1 MKGARAMNIRP
12 WTVSWA
18 CCASLAV
25 GSWLLLAQ
33 GAGHA
38 QAPRQQTY
46 ASPEEAAAALA
57 SATRTHDA
65 AALRAILGP
74 DSEKLLSTGDRY
86 ADTEQQRRFAAAYDE
101 KHQLTKAGPDHAE
114 LDVGADDWPLPIP
127 IVQTD
132 GRWHFDTK
140 TGAQEIIDRRIGRNE
155 LAAIRVML
163 TYVEAQKDYFDL
175 MKKRTGTGFYA
186 QRLISTAGRQ
196 DGLYW
201 PAVPGSA
208 ESPFGPLVDQAQD
221 EGYPAPG
228 ALVGGKPIPYQGYY
242 FRILKAQGPDAPSG
256 AMTYVQSGRMTK
268 GFAAIAWPS
277 SYGSSGIMSFTVNQ
291 DGVVFQKDLGTD
303 TERVAS
309 GITQF
314 NPDLSWTRVDI
325 TEQ

>member
-1 MKGARAMNIRP
+1 MNIR
-12 WTVSWA
+12 T
-18 CCASLAV
+18 LARVRARCV
-25 GSWLLLAQ
+25 GLAAASWLLLAQ
-33 GAGHA
+33 GVAHA
-38 QAPRQQTY
+38 QAPAQQTY

-57 SATRTHDA
+57 SATRTHDT

-86 ADTEQQRRFAAAYDE
+86 ADAEQQRRFAAAYDE
-101 KHQLTKAGPDHAE
+101 KHQLVKNGPDHEE

-127 IVQTD
+127 IVQID

-140 TGAQEIIDRRIGRNE
+140 AGAQEIIDRRIGRNE

-175 MKKRTGTGFYA
+175 MKQRTGTGFYA

-201 PAVPGSA
+201 PVAAGSA

-256 AMTYVQSGRMTK
+256 TISYVQSGRMAR
-268 GFAAIAWPS
+268 GFALIAWPS
-277 SYGSSGIMSFTVNQ
+277 SFGSSGIMSFTVNQ

-303 TERVAS
+303 TARVAPA
-309 GITQF
+309 ITQF
-314 NPDLSWTRVDI
+314 DPDLSWTRVDI
-325 TEQ
+325 TGQ

>member
-1 MKGARAMNIRP
+1 MNIQT
-12 WTVSWA
+12 WTRSRA
-18 CCASLAV
+18 CCTSLVVAL
-25 GSWLLLAQ
+25 WLLLAPDV
-33 GAGHA
+33 AYS
-38 QAPRQQTY
+38 QAPVQQTY
-46 ASPEEAAAALA
+46 AAPDAAAAALA
-57 SATRTHDA
+57 SATRTHDT

-101 KHQLTKAGPDHAE
+101 KHQLVKNGADHAE

-127 IVQTD
+127 IVQAD

-140 TGAQEIIDRRIGRNE
+140 AGVQEIIDRRIGRNE

-175 MKKRTGTGFYA
+175 MKQRTGSGVYA
-186 QRLISTAGRQ
+186 QRLIGTAGRQ

-201 PAVPGSA
+201 PVTAGNA

-256 AMTYVQSGRMTK
+256 AMNYVQSGRMTK
-268 GFAAIAWPS
+268 GFALIAWPS
-277 SYGSSGIMSFTVNQ
+277 SYGSSGVMSFTVNQ

-303 TERVAS
+303 TARLVPA
-309 GITQF
+309 ITRF
-314 NPDLSWTRVDI
+314 DPDLSWTRVDI
-325 TEQ
+325 AEQ

>member
-1 MKGARAMNIRP
+1 MAGRPRSLASGGRKAVRSGDSAKAEATSQPAAAVVPGVADAVAAGDEKGARAMNIRP

-101 KHQLTKAGPDHAE
+101 KHQLAKDGPDHVE

-140 TGAQEIIDRRIGRNE
+140 TGAQEIIDRRTGRNE

-163 TYVEAQKDYFDL
+163 TYVEAQKDYF
-175 MKKRTGTGFYA
+175 
-186 QRLISTAGRQ
+186 
-196 DGLYW
+196 
-201 PAVPGSA
+201 
-208 ESPFGPLVDQAQD
+208 
-221 EGYPAPG
+221 
-228 ALVGGKPIPYQGYY
+228 
-242 FRILKAQGPDAPSG
+242 
-256 AMTYVQSGRMTK
+256 
-268 GFAAIAWPS
+268 
-277 SYGSSGIMSFTVNQ
+277 
-291 DGVVFQKDLGTD
+291 
-303 TERVAS
+303 
-309 GITQF
+309 
-314 NPDLSWTRVDI
+314 
-325 TEQ
+325 

>member
-1 MKGARAMNIRP
+1 MKIQNRTRSRAY
-12 WTVSWA
+12 
-18 CCASLAV
+18 CAGLAV
-25 GSWLLLAQ
+25 AAWLLLTQ
-33 GAGHA
+33 SGAHA
-38 QAPRQQTY
+38 QPPGQQTY
-46 ASPEEAAAALA
+46 ASAEDAAAALA

-86 ADTEQQRRFAAAYDE
+86 ADAEQQRRFAAAYDE
-101 KHQLTKAGPDHAE
+101 KHQLTKDGPDHAE

-127 IVQTD
+127 IVEAN

-140 TGAQEIIDRRIGRNE
+140 TGAQQIIDRRIGRNE

-163 TYVEAQKDYFDL
+163 TYVEAQKDYFEL
-175 MKKRTGTGFYA
+175 MKRQSGTGFYA
-186 QRLISTAGRQ
+186 QRLISSTGRR

-201 PAVPGSA
+201 PVAQGE
-208 ESPFGPLVDQAQD
+208 ESPFGPLVAQAQD

-228 ALVGGKPIPYQGYY
+228 ALAGGKPIPYQGYY
-242 FRILKAQGPDAPSG
+242 FRVLKTQGPDAPSG
-256 AMTYVQSGRMTK
+256 AMNYVQSGRMTK
-268 GFAAIAWPS
+268 GFALIAWPS
-277 SYGSSGIMSFTVNQ
+277 SYGSSGVMSFTVNQ

-303 TERVAS
+303 TARVAP
-309 GITQF
+309 GITRF

>member
-1 MKGARAMNIRP
+1 MNIRT
-12 WTVSWA
+12 WTRSRA
-18 CCASLAV
+18 YCASLAV
-25 GSWLLLAQ
+25 TLWLLLAQ
-33 GAGHA
+33 SVTYA
-38 QAPRQQTY
+38 QPPGQQTY
-46 ASPEEAAAALA
+46 ASAEEAAAALA
-57 SATRTHDA
+57 SATRTHDT

-86 ADTEQQRRFAAAYDE
+86 ADAEQQRRFATAYNE
-101 KHQLTKAGPDHAE
+101 KHQLVKNGPDHAE

-127 IVQTD
+127 IVQAG

-140 TGAQEIIDRRIGRNE
+140 AGAQEIIDRRIGRNE

-175 MKKRTGTGFYA
+175 MKQRTGAGFYA
-186 QRLISTAGRQ
+186 QRLISRVGRQ

-201 PAVPGSA
+201 PAAAGSA

-228 ALVGGKPIPYQGYY
+228 ALVSGKPIPYQGYY
-242 FRILKAQGPDAPSG
+242 FRILKSQGPDAPSG
-256 AMTYVQSGRMTK
+256 TMSYVQADRMTK
-268 GFAAIAWPS
+268 GFALIAWPS
-277 SYGSSGIMSFTVNQ
+277 SYGSSGVMSFTVNQ
-291 DGVVFQKDLGTD
+291 DGVVFQKDLGID
-303 TERVAS
+303 TARVAS

-314 NPDLSWTRVDI
+314 DPDLTWTRVDV